1 MNETLF
7 LVPRG
12 NPGLTPLQ
20 LNMQTIIDAEHRV
33 GEVAIMTP
41 EKAPEMLATF
51 NRAYLDLTRMLSYL
65 ELEANS
71 AARHVN
77 LRRSLLLLDIAPKT
91 LADKHLA
98 TSKDLRDAVVD
109 ADHEYQELLERQ
121 GTIKAFQTLL
131 EGKKKGIEMAYTSV
145 KKILGDRPLGG
156 RWTTPVHTPALREA
170 ELQPGQNADQAVK
183 PEGAPAG
190 GRFGKARY

>member
-1 MNETLF
+1 MA
-7 LVPRG
+7 G
-12 NPGLTPLQ
+12 S
-20 LNMQTIIDAEHRV
+20 
-33 GEVAIMTP
+33 
-41 EKAPEMLATF
+41 AP
-51 NRAYLDLTRMLSYL
+51 
-65 ELEANS
+65 NS

>member
-1 MNETLF
+1 MVVVAAIGAPTFAPDTPMNETLF

-71 AARHVN
+71 AARHG
-77 LRRSLLLLDIAPKT
+77 LRCCCAWQSWWSTAANDSA
-91 LADKHLA
+91 
-98 TSKDLRDAVVD
+98 
-109 ADHEYQELLERQ
+109 
-121 GTIKAFQTLL
+121 
-131 EGKKKGIEMAYTSV
+131 
-145 KKILGDRPLGG
+145 
-156 RWTTPVHTPALREA
+156 
-170 ELQPGQNADQAVK
+170 
-183 PEGAPAG
+183 
-190 GRFGKARY
+190 